1 MGDRYSG
8 GFDLESDIEDEF
20 RNQVHGPEGWDS
32 SEIGLELRS
41 VARSYLN
48 RKQVA
53 KA

>member
-1 MGDRYSG
+1 MDDRYPG
-8 GFDLESDIEDEF
+8 GFDLESDIEAEF

-32 SEIGLELRS
+32 SEIGLERPS